1 MTTLTLTA
9 APGVTTLASG
19 DAPMRSLLRTRTD
32 HVDRELNEHPTSEPP
47 VTHPTAPRRAVTA
60 QTRGSSARRTAARE
74 RPM

>member
-9 APGVTTLASG
+9 APGVTPFAGS

-32 HVDRELNEHPTSEPP
+32 HVDREVNEHPTSEPP
-47 VTHPTAPRRAVTA
+47 VSHPTAPRRAATA
-60 QTRGSSARRTAARE
+60 TSRAASSRRSPRE